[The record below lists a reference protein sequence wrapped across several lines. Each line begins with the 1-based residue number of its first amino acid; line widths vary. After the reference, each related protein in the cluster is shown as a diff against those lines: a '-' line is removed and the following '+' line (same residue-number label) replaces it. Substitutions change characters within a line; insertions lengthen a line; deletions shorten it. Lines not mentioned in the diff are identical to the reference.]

1 MTVRANVLERQ
12 GAFTG
17 PVSGAGQD
25 DNIKASL
32 DLAHTDLDTI
42 IAAVGGGVDASGTK
56 LNITSTV
63 TSSAIP
69 NNTQTAGAITGA
81 ASGDLLLTEITMSTD
96 ATGVVAPTN
105 LEVSVDN
112 AKGVTGAA
120 APILLEAVA
129 ALGANATSSS
139 KDATSHTL
147 PLKLESGKKVYVHGD
162 DAAGTGAGTVD
173 ITLVFERIT
182 QDATIIAADL

>member
-1 MTVRANVLERQ
+1 MTVRASVLEKQ

-17 PVSGAGQD
+17 PISGTAQD

-63 TSSAIP
+63 TSSSIP

-81 ASGDLLLTEITMSTD
+81 ASGDLLLTEISISTD
-96 ATGVVAPTN
+96 STGLAAPTN
-105 LEVSVDN
+105 LELSVDN
-112 AKGVTGAA
+112 AKGVTGAGS
-120 APILLEAVA
+120 PIFLEAVA
-129 ALGANATSSS
+129 SLGANATSST

-147 PLKLESGKKVYVHGD
+147 PLKIESGKKVYIHGD
-162 DAAGTGAGTVD
+162 DAAGTGAGTADV
-173 ITLVFERIT
+173 TLVFERIT
-182 QDATIIAADL
+182 QDATIAAVDL